1 MSKIPGHRYSTKS
14 SKSDRSRGSTTTLI
28 TLATVAIGASGV
40 LYYAKHDPEVRAT
53 LEGWI
58 PGTDKAIQ
66 IIFQEK
72 STYFEFI
79 RTCFETLQQTLIS
92 ALFGEK
98 SQEESGQ
105 KKLNCVN
112 SEDYMPPKPA
122 FVPLVDKKEP
132 PINDPY
138 TEIRVS
144 KEKGEEIEIVAE
156 KPSPP
161 AKDVPKELMPKN
173 LVELETSCGE
183 TASKAIAAYQK
194 AACAIQDYNQDVI
207 KVVESANVTVGST
220 VWNRLKDAT
229 EKRKEAIKEAEEHA
243 NVALNSL
250 RKMYD
255 LMDDPKFEA
264 PSHMKTAARRNI
276 KKILDDVDVAKK
288 KYELEV
294 ESGNMAERYWKQVK
308 EARENFNEELQ
319 ILFPDIN
326 IQKKKLAID
335 ENAFDLFVLHMYN
348 KVNRLQK
355 ELEKL
360 KTINGSKLKAAL
372 KSSGDVATEEQLNTL
387 VCMELDSEKLILED
401 QFNKKETGSFEDDEN
416 DAVIVALC
424 ALEQTGRPRALN
436 RAPLGL
442 VWLLLT
448 ESRWVN
454 GKSMTPVARLRGTL
468 IPRVDQASQ
477 SKDLAALAITSNA
490 LPLSCLMFANVSDE
504 MERVSVG
511 VRASVCRA
519 RQAESESGERTKKAR
534 GLEQTEL
541 GSLVN
546 KGAEPSAADN

>member
-1 MSKIPGHRYSTKS
+1 MFRIGLKFPCNGLNRIKKHGSSRLYLTTRCYETRARVKYDSEWRFFKDVKFMSKIPGHRYSTKS

-98 SQEESGQ
+98 SQEESA
-105 KKLNCVN
+105 
-112 SEDYMPPKPA
+112 PKPA

-401 QFNKKETGSFEDDEN
+401 QFNKKNSEFRIQGSEFKTEDSE
-416 DAVIVALC
+416 
-424 ALEQTGRPRALN
+424 
-436 RAPLGL
+436 
-442 VWLLLT
+442 
-448 ESRWVN
+448 
-454 GKSMTPVARLRGTL
+454 LR
-468 IPRVDQASQ
+468 IQNPE
-477 SKDLAALAITSNA
+477 
-490 LPLSCLMFANVSDE
+490 F
-504 MERVSVG
+504 
-511 VRASVCRA
+511 
-519 RQAESESGERTKKAR
+519 RTQ
-534 GLEQTEL
+534 GLELRTQGLEFRTQDSEFRIQGSEFRTEDSEL
-541 GSLVN
+541 RIQNPELRTQGLEFRIQGSEFRTEDSELRIQN
-546 KGAEPSAADN
+546 LEFRTQY